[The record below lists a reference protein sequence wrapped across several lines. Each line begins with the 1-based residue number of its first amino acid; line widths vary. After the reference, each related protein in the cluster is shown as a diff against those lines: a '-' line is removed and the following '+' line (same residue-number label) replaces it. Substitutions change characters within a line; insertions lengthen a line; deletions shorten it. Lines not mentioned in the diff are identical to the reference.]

1 MGVGGNAD
9 PFGEFQKRGLCGGA
23 GRAILNRDA
32 LRQES
37 ICRKILQRPVKGLR
51 AQSCII
57 GEEGRKMQNIS
68 EETVR
73 SVIGR
78 YGDMVM
84 RIAYQN
90 TRDRA
95 ESEDIVQEVFLA
107 LFLRPLPKSEEH
119 LKAWLIRVTI
129 NKSRNVIKSA
139 RRKVL
144 PLDER
149 IAPPSSWEHP
159 SEAEDVFEALFALPQ
174 DERNAL
180 YLFYYEGYSAKEI
193 GKMLRRSENAV
204 YILLSRARKRLRII
218 WEEEDET

>member
-1 MGVGGNAD
+1 
-9 PFGEFQKRGLCGGA
+9 
-23 GRAILNRDA
+23 
-32 LRQES
+32 
-37 ICRKILQRPVKGLR
+37 
-51 AQSCII
+51 
-57 GEEGRKMQNIS
+57 MQNIS

-159 SEAEDVFEALFALPQ
+159 SEAEVLEALFALPF

-193 GKMLRRSENAV
+193 GKLLRRSENAV

>member
-1 MGVGGNAD
+1 
-9 PFGEFQKRGLCGGA
+9 
-23 GRAILNRDA
+23 
-32 LRQES
+32 
-37 ICRKILQRPVKGLR
+37 
-51 AQSCII
+51 
-57 GEEGRKMQNIS
+57 MQNIS

-129 NKSRNVIKSA
+129 NKSRNVLKSA
-139 RRKVL
+139 RKKVL

-149 IAPPSSWEHP
+149 IAPPSSWERP
-159 SEAEDVFEALFALPQ
+159 SEAEVLEALFALPF

-193 GKMLRRSENAV
+193 GKLLRRSENAI
-204 YILLSRARKRLRII
+204 YILLSRARKRFRII

>member
-1 MGVGGNAD
+1 
-9 PFGEFQKRGLCGGA
+9 
-23 GRAILNRDA
+23 
-32 LRQES
+32 
-37 ICRKILQRPVKGLR
+37 
-51 AQSCII
+51 
-57 GEEGRKMQNIS
+57 MQNIS

-129 NKSRNVIKSA
+129 NKSRNVLKAA

-149 IAPPSSWEHP
+149 IAPPSSWERP
-159 SEAEDVFEALFALPQ
+159 SEAEVLEALFALPF

-193 GKMLRRSENAV
+193 GKLLRRSENAI

>member
-1 MGVGGNAD
+1 
-9 PFGEFQKRGLCGGA
+9 
-23 GRAILNRDA
+23 
-32 LRQES
+32 
-37 ICRKILQRPVKGLR
+37 
-51 AQSCII
+51 
-57 GEEGRKMQNIS
+57 MQNIS

-95 ESEDIVQEVFLA
+95 ESEDIVQKVFLA

-129 NKSRNVIKSA
+129 NKSRNVIKAA

-144 PLDER
+144 PFDER
-149 IAPPSSWEHP
+149 IAPPSARERP
-159 SEAEDVFEALFALPQ
+159 SEAEVLEALFALPF

-193 GKMLRRSENAV
+193 GKLLRRSENAI
-204 YILLSRARKRLRII
+204 YILLSRARKRLRSI
-218 WEEEDET
+218 WEEADET

>member
-1 MGVGGNAD
+1 
-9 PFGEFQKRGLCGGA
+9 
-23 GRAILNRDA
+23 
-32 LRQES
+32 
-37 ICRKILQRPVKGLR
+37 
-51 AQSCII
+51 
-57 GEEGRKMQNIS
+57 MQNIS

-107 LFLRPLPKSEEH
+107 LFLRSLPKSEEH

-149 IAPPSSWEHP
+149 IAPPSSWERP
-159 SEAEDVFEALFALPQ
+159 SEAEVLEALFALPF

-193 GKMLRRSENAV
+193 GKLLRRSENAV

>member
-1 MGVGGNAD
+1 
-9 PFGEFQKRGLCGGA
+9 
-23 GRAILNRDA
+23 
-32 LRQES
+32 
-37 ICRKILQRPVKGLR
+37 
-51 AQSCII
+51 
-57 GEEGRKMQNIS
+57 MQNIS

-73 SVIGR
+73 AVIGC

-129 NKSRNVIKSA
+129 NKSRNVLKAA

-149 IAPPSSWEHP
+149 IAPPSSWERP
-159 SEAEDVFEALFALPQ
+159 SEAEVLEALFALPF

-193 GKMLRRSENAV
+193 GKLLRRSENAV

>member
-1 MGVGGNAD
+1 MSGNFKKGLVRKRGKCYTEQGRAV
-9 PFGEFQKRGLCGGA
+9 FQKT
-23 GRAILNRDA
+23 A
-32 LRQES
+32 LA
-37 ICRKILQRPVKGLR
+37 VKGLR
-51 AQSCII
+51 PQSCII

-159 SEAEDVFEALFALPQ
+159 SEAEVFEALFALPF

-193 GKMLRRSENAV
+193 GKLLRRSENAV

>member
-1 MGVGGNAD
+1 
-9 PFGEFQKRGLCGGA
+9 
-23 GRAILNRDA
+23 
-32 LRQES
+32 
-37 ICRKILQRPVKGLR
+37 
-51 AQSCII
+51 
-57 GEEGRKMQNIS
+57 MQNIS

-129 NKSRNVIKSA
+129 NKSRNVLKSA
-139 RRKVL
+139 RKKVL

-149 IAPPSSWEHP
+149 IAPPSSWERP
-159 SEAEDVFEALFALPQ
+159 SEAEVFDALFALPF

-193 GKMLRRSENAV
+193 GKLLRRSENAI
-204 YILLSRARKRLRII
+204 YILLSRARKRLRGI

>member
-1 MGVGGNAD
+1 M
-9 PFGEFQKRGLCGGA
+9 PPR
-23 GRAILNRDA
+23 GRAVF
-32 LRQES
+32 
-37 ICRKILQRPVKGLR
+37 RKKT
-51 AQSCII
+51 AFAC
-57 GEEGRKMQNIS
+57 
-68 EETVR
+68 

-149 IAPPSSWEHP
+149 IAPPSSWERP
-159 SEAEDVFEALFALPQ
+159 SEAEVFDALFALPQ

-193 GKMLRRSENAV
+193 GKLLRRSENAI
-204 YILLSRARKRLRII
+204 YILLSRARRRLRGI

>member
-1 MGVGGNAD
+1 
-9 PFGEFQKRGLCGGA
+9 
-23 GRAILNRDA
+23 
-32 LRQES
+32 
-37 ICRKILQRPVKGLR
+37 
-51 AQSCII
+51 
-57 GEEGRKMQNIS
+57 MQNIS

-149 IAPPSSWEHP
+149 IATPSSWERP
-159 SEAEDVFEALFALPQ
+159 SEAEVLEALFALPF

-193 GKMLRRSENAV
+193 GKLLRRSENAI

>member
-1 MGVGGNAD
+1 
-9 PFGEFQKRGLCGGA
+9 
-23 GRAILNRDA
+23 
-32 LRQES
+32 
-37 ICRKILQRPVKGLR
+37 
-51 AQSCII
+51 
-57 GEEGRKMQNIS
+57 MQNIS

-129 NKSRNVIKSA
+129 NKSRNVITSA

-149 IAPPSSWEHP
+149 IAPPSSWERP
-159 SEAEDVFEALFALPQ
+159 SAAEFLEALFALPF

-193 GKMLRRSENAV
+193 GKLLRRSENAV

>member
-1 MGVGGNAD
+1 
-9 PFGEFQKRGLCGGA
+9 
-23 GRAILNRDA
+23 
-32 LRQES
+32 
-37 ICRKILQRPVKGLR
+37 
-51 AQSCII
+51 
-57 GEEGRKMQNIS
+57 MQNIS

-129 NKSRNVIKSA
+129 NKSRNVIKAA

-149 IAPPSSWEHP
+149 IAPPSSWERP
-159 SEAEDVFEALFALPQ
+159 SEAEVLEALFALPF

-193 GKMLRRSENAV
+193 GKLLRRSENAI
-204 YILLSRARKRLRII
+204 YILLSRARRRLRSI
-218 WEEEDET
+218 WEEADET

>member
-1 MGVGGNAD
+1 
-9 PFGEFQKRGLCGGA
+9 
-23 GRAILNRDA
+23 
-32 LRQES
+32 
-37 ICRKILQRPVKGLR
+37 
-51 AQSCII
+51 
-57 GEEGRKMQNIS
+57 MQNIS

-149 IAPPSSWEHP
+149 IAAPSSWERP
-159 SEAEDVFEALFALPQ
+159 SEAEVLEALFALPF

-193 GKMLRRSENAV
+193 GKLLRRSENAV